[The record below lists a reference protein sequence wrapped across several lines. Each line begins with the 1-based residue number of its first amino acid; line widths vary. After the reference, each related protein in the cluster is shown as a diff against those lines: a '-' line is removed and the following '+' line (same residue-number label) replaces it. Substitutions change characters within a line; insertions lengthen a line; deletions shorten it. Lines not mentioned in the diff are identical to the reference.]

1 LQDDEMC
8 VKVALKVVPA
18 SEGAA
23 AKQLAESISLKAK
36 GIDGDYTSAA

>member
-1 LQDDEMC
+1 MTQVEQKKLAMNE
-8 VKVALKVVPA
+8 A
-18 SEGAA
+18 AA